1 MPTSKS
7 PRDPEPTVQPEEA
20 PRAVEAPRVDTP
32 KPVTEPPT
40 ETAPSE
46 DEVPAPTGPP
56 PGVYEYTHFADCVYP
71 HVPLS
76 CRAATDGVE
85 ATVFDWPSGVPDDG
99 RWAPTTK
106 KPNQVADNAAPL
118 VSEE

>member
-7 PRDPEPTVQPEEA
+7 PRDAEPTPQPEKAAAPAETPPVGPVEPVAEA
-20 PRAVEAPRVDTP
+20 VVEPEAAEDAAPV
-32 KPVTEPPT
+32 
-40 ETAPSE
+40 
-46 DEVPAPTGPP
+46 GPP
-56 PGVYEYTHFADCVYP
+56 PGVYEYRHFADCTYP

-76 CRAATDGVE
+76 CRAATESTD
-85 ATVFDWPSGVPDDG
+85 ATVYDWPFGPPDDG

-106 KPNQVADNAAPL
+106 TPNQVADNAAPL

>member
-1 MPTSKS
+1 
-7 PRDPEPTVQPEEA
+7 VQSGEVP
-20 PRAVEAPRVDTP
+20 AVAEAPRVDTV
-32 KPVTEPPT
+32 KPVTEPVA
-40 ETAPSE
+40 ESAAAE
-46 DEVPAPTGPP
+46 DEAPPPAGPE

-76 CRAATDGVE
+76 CRVATATTE
-85 ATVFDWPSGVPDDG
+85 ATVFDWPFGPPNDG

-106 KPNQVADNAAPL
+106 TPNQVADNDTAPL

>member
-7 PRDPEPTVQPEEA
+7 PARDAEPTPQPEKAAAPAETPPVATVEPVAEPTVERAEDAA
-20 PRAVEAPRVDTP
+20 PV
-32 KPVTEPPT
+32 
-40 ETAPSE
+40 
-46 DEVPAPTGPP
+46 GPP
-56 PGVYEYTHFADCVYP
+56 PGVYEYTHFIDCVYP

-76 CRAATDGVE
+76 CRAATASAD
-85 ATVFDWPSGVPDDG
+85 ATVYDWSFGPPVDG

-106 KPNQVADNAAPL
+106 TPNQVADNAAPL